1 MTRWW
6 ISLGMIAALLGSVYL
21 GLIAREGSLT
31 DAMPWSTIGYGVV
44 VD

>member
-1 MTRWW
+1 MRRWW

-21 GLIAREGSLT
+21 GLIARAGSLT
-31 DAMPWSTIGYGVV
+31 EAIPWSAVGYGVV